1 MAGCS
6 SLYGSVCDADS
17 DGPPPLVDDL
27 GDGPPPLVDDLEYN
41 RRIATRR
48 HIAPEEDGDDV
59 HAVILATIVRI
70 MRQKAAEARDAEEAA
85 NQVTPEHP
93 VLSVE
98 QMLANVA
105 TSRAEAESQA
115 TDDIIVADYVEMYME
130 AARAAWE

>member
-6 SLYGSVCDADS
+6 SLYGSVCDSDS
-17 DGPPPLVDDL
+17 DGPPPLIYD
-27 GDGPPPLVDDLEYN
+27 PPQLVDDLEYN

-48 HIAPEEDGDDV
+48 HIVPEEDGDDV

-70 MRQKAAEARDAEEAA
+70 MRQKADEAREAEEAA
-85 NQVTPEHP
+85 NRVTPEHP

-105 TSRAEAESQA
+105 TSRAEAELQA
-115 TDDIIVADYVEMYME
+115 AGDIIVADYVAMYME
-130 AARAAWE
+130 AARVSWE